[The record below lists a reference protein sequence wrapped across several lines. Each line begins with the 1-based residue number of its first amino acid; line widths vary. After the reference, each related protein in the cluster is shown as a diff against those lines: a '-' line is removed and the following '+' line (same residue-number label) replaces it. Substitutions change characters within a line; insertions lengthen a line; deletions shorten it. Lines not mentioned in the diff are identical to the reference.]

1 MPTRFYPGN
10 IYHLYNRGNN
20 RQSIFLEAENYRFF
34 LFRLLSSLQKV
45 EVDLLAY
52 CLMPNHYHILILLFR
67 LVHFFSKSITAA
79 AVAFIP
85 VRIVGSGSGANWLE

>member
-10 IYHLYNRGNN
+10 LYHLYNRGND
-20 RQSIFLEAENYRFF
+20 RQCIFLEAENYRFF
-34 LFRLLSSLQKV
+34 LSRFASYFRKAD
-45 EVDLLAY
+45 VDLLAY